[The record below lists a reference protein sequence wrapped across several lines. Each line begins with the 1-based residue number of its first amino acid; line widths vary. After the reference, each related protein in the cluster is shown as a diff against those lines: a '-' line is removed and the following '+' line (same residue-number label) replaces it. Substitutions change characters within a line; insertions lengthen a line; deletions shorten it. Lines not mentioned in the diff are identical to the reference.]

1 MNNWENIVVRI
12 HSIVQNNDFN
22 HPLNKFDTFNASGS
36 GFFISKKLILT
47 CYHVIEGS
55 LSIYISFKDKN
66 DIKCEIINVF
76 PDDDLAVISIPNNI
90 ILDNTILNNKVISD
104 KNQIVNDLLVFAVGF
119 PLGSKNIKATKGSIS
134 GFQDSLIQTDAAL
147 NSGNSGG
154 PLIIL
159 NSKNQYEIIGVNVSK
174 LTGDAEKTG
183 YAIPIKRFL
192 NIWMDNYKEVIIRRP
207 LLLFDYQI
215 IIQEEF
221 KQIIFN
227 NTKMNGIK
235 VTIINNNYY
244 LYKYLKEE
252 TIIVSIND
260 NYIDNNGNVK
270 INDYPEKV
278 SISDFG
284 LWFKDQ
290 DKIKL
295 GIFKNNVETKIEFN
309 LEIIKTNLLYFCDL
323 PNYHINNIPND
334 SSDSFSNDYYI
345 DFIPKL
351 PMTNMINFHDENY
364 HDYYIENN
372 GLVLSIIT
380 NQHFKNLKQ
389 LDISLSNIIKIC
401 SRFSQQKDLFTVYL
415 SDLDYNKINKTFNKY
430 PKNEIIIKINDKAF
444 NTFEEF
450 MELIKEK
457 CNKITTIEK
466 DEFYG

>member
-12 HSIVQNNDFN
+12 NSIVQNNDFN
-22 HPLNKFDTFNASGS
+22 HPLNKFDTFSVSGS

-55 LSIYISFKDKN
+55 LSIYISFKEMN
-66 DIKCEIINVF
+66 DIKCKIVNVF
-76 PDDDLAVISIPNNI
+76 PDDDLAVISIPDDVTLDNI
-90 ILDNTILNNKVISD
+90 ILKNKVIND
-104 KNQIVNDLLVFAVGF
+104 KNQILNELLVFAVGF

-159 NSKNQYEIIGVNVSK
+159 NSENQYEIIGVNASK
-174 LTGDAEKTG
+174 QSGEAEKTG

-192 NIWMDNYKEVIIRRP
+192 NIWMEDYKEIIIRRP

-215 IIQEEF
+215 IIQDEF

-235 VTIINNNYY
+235 VTIINENYY
-244 LYKYLKEE
+244 LYKYLKEG
-252 TIIVSIND
+252 TIIISIND

-270 INDYPEKV
+270 IEDYPEKV

-284 LWFKDQ
+284 LWFKSQ

-295 GIFKNNVETKIEFN
+295 GIFKNNVETNIEFN
-309 LEIIKTNLLYFCDL
+309 LEIIKTNLLYYCNL
-323 PNYHINNIPND
+323 PNYHNKTIDNISDYPINIFP
-334 SSDSFSNDYYI
+334 
-345 DFIPKL
+345 
-351 PMTNMINFHDENY
+351 TFHENNHDY

-380 NQHFKNLKQ
+380 NQHFKKLKE
-389 LDISLSNIIKIC
+389 LEISLSNIIKIFG
-401 SRFSQQKDLFTVYL
+401 RFSQQNDLFTVYL
-415 SDLDYNKINKTFNKY
+415 CDLDHSKINKKFNKY
-430 PKNEIIIKINDKAF
+430 PKNEIIIKINDHKF
-444 NTFEEF
+444 NNYDEF
-450 MELIKEK
+450 IELTKEK
-457 CNKITTIEK
+457 ITKITTIDNE
-466 DEFYG
+466 DFFI

>member
-12 HSIVQNNDFN
+12 NSIVQNNDFN
-22 HPLNKFDTFNASGS
+22 HPLNKFDTFNVSGS

-55 LSIYISFKDKN
+55 LSVYISFKEMN

-76 PDDDLAVISIPNNI
+76 PDDDLAVISIPDDVTLDNI
-90 ILDNTILNNKVISD
+90 ILKNKVIND
-104 KNQIVNDLLVFAVGF
+104 KNQILNELLVFAVGF

-159 NSKNQYEIIGVNVSK
+159 NSKNQYEIIGINASK
-174 LTGDAEKTG
+174 QSGEAEKTG

-192 NIWMDNYKEVIIRRP
+192 NVWMEDYEEIIIRRP

-215 IIQEEF
+215 IIQDEF

-235 VTIINNNYY
+235 VTIINKNYY
-244 LYKYLKEE
+244 LYKYLKEG

-270 INDYPEKV
+270 IEDYPEKV
-278 SISDFG
+278 SISDYG
-284 LWFKDQ
+284 LWFKSQ

-295 GIFKNNVETKIEFN
+295 GIFKNNVETTIEFN
-309 LEIIKTNLLYFCDL
+309 LEIIKTNLLYYCNL
-323 PNYHINNIPND
+323 PNYHNKTIDNLPDYSINIFP
-334 SSDSFSNDYYI
+334 
-345 DFIPKL
+345 
-351 PMTNMINFHDENY
+351 TFHENNHDY

-380 NQHFKNLKQ
+380 NQHFKKLKE
-389 LDISLSNIIKIC
+389 LEISLSNIIKIF
-401 SRFSQQKDLFTVYL
+401 SRFSQQNDLFTVYL
-415 SDLDYNKINKTFNKY
+415 GDLDHSKINKTFNKY
-430 PKNEIIIKINDKAF
+430 PKNEIIIKINDHQF
-444 NTFEEF
+444 NNYDEF
-450 MELIKEK
+450 IELTKEK
-457 CNKITTIEK
+457 IIKITTIDNE
-466 DEFYG
+466 DFFI